1 MGTEFV
7 IVLLTTIYLTVA
19 VTLSGMLIYDSR
31 RHYNEPDY
39 VMILLTGFGWL
50 PVIIR
55 LLLRSKR

>member
-1 MGTEFV
+1 MATEFV

-19 VTLSGMLIYDSR
+19 VTLSSMLLYDSR
-31 RHYNEPDY
+31 QHYGEPDY

-55 LLLRSKR
+55 LLVRSNR

>member
-19 VTLSGMLIYDSR
+19 VTLSGMLLYDSR
-31 RHYNEPDY
+31 DNVGEPDY

-50 PVIIR
+50 PVLIR
-55 LLLRSKR
+55 LLLRSNR